1 MASKT
6 YEIPDG
12 YVPVLIAFPASLI
25 NDAIEAFAYQAGYNE
40 TTDGAGAAIKAEKAK
55 QAMVNSINQTIH
67 AYKAQVALATVQAS
81 EQKVIAL

>member
-12 YVPVLIAFPASLI
+12 YIPVLIAFPASQI
-25 NDAIEAFAYQAGYNE
+25 NDAIEAFAYQGGYNE
-40 TTDGAGAAIKAEKAK
+40 AVDGAGDGIKANKAK
-55 QAMVNSINQTIH
+55 QAMVASINQTIH
-67 AYKAQVALATVQAS
+67 SYKAQVALATAQAS